1 MRKSSILLPLLVVGL
16 CFCAPSVAPLAEE
29 VRAQS
34 AGGTG
39 ASVGTKVQG
48 SQSSTQVVRAVS
60 GDTTGTQTSAMNV
73 GAPAESRQR
82 EEKKDTNPQAPK
94 APTGLRIIRAN

>member
-1 MRKSSILLPLLVVGL
+1 MRKSSILLPFLVVGL

-34 AGGTG
+34 AATG
-39 ASVGTKVQG
+39 ASVETKVQG
-48 SQSSTQVVRAVS
+48 NQFSTQVVRAVS

-94 APTGLRIIRAN
+94 APTNLRIIRAN

>member
-1 MRKSSILLPLLVVGL
+1 MKKTLLLLLVLIWVPFL
-16 CFCAPSVAPLAEE
+16 CFAQIPFVTE
-29 VRAQS
+29 VQAQS
-34 AGGTG
+34 LSTG
-39 ASVGTKVQG
+39 AGVETKVQG
-48 SQSSTQVVRAVS
+48 SQFSTNVVRAVS

-94 APTGLRIIRAN
+94 APTNLRIIRAN